1 MPSGPVAVLRN
12 GMEIAPEENN
22 RPPTLFLLSPATLH
36 GLRAQQLAA
45 PRAGFE
51 TARRF
56 RSAEGVPI
64 AEAFAFMSAL
74 YFRGK
79 IAYARRFA
87 TPPPEVPGGIFVITP
102 GFGLVPP
109 EWPLTPERFQKI
121 RRTPVD
127 LAARSY
133 HRPLTAGARD
143 LAELLPAGARAVLL
157 GSVAT
162 GKYVDVLRPVLG
174 DRLVFPLCF
183 AGTGDMARGALLLRA
198 ARSGEELEYGTLD
211 QPRRGRRGPEK
222 ASREG

>member
-1 MPSGPVAVLRN
+1 MPSLPVVVLTN
-12 GMEIAPEENN
+12 GMEIAPEENEH
-22 RPPTLFLLSPATLH
+22 PPTLFLLSPATLQ

-45 PRAGFE
+45 REARFE

-87 TPPPEVPGGIFVITP
+87 DPPVGGIFVIAP

-109 EWPLTPERFQKI
+109 EWPLTLERFAKI

-127 LAARSY
+127 LAARAY
-133 HRPLTAGARD
+133 HRPLAAGARD
-143 LAELLPAGARAVLL
+143 LVDRLPAGSRVVLL

-162 GKYVDVLRPVLG
+162 GKYVDVLRPILG
-174 DRLVFPLCF
+174 ERLLFPLCF
-183 AGTGDMARGALLLRA
+183 AGTGDMARGSLLLRA
-198 ARSGEELEYGTLD
+198 AASGEELEYGTLD
-211 QPRRGRRGPEK
+211 QPRHRR
-222 ASREG
+222 RERR